1 MRRAFKAGRGRGKTG
16 ASDPTTDPL
25 RSRETSESRIHPRAP
40 VDEVR
45 RRDSGFPHEG
55 GGREPRDE
63 EEEEERRGQRRLM
76 VMVASQCL
84 SGRRRSRYIFTS
96 SWSTYALAAFSSRF
110 RDISKEGLED
120 RSCPLSAW
128 KRSPFEEESAVSSID
143 RGRVL
148 RSSSSFSLPV
158 SELSLSRSLPVGTS
172 GSDLWRRGSSRPY
185 ESFIGAPWL
194 KVSTA
199 L

>member
-96 SWSTYALAAFSSRF
+96 SWSTYALGRF
-110 RDISKEGLED
+110 FL
-120 RSCPLSAW
+120 
-128 KRSPFEEESAVSSID
+128 AVSRYFE
-143 RGRVL
+143 RG
-148 RSSSSFSLPV
+148 
-158 SELSLSRSLPVGTS
+158 SRSIVSSLRLEAFTF
-172 GSDLWRRGSSRPY
+172 RRGIGGLVDRPRTGSSI
-185 ESFIGAPWL
+185 E
-194 KVSTA
+194 
-199 L
+199 